1 MSSRR
6 HPIPPEI
13 TSEWN
18 RAPRTSAWDDLW
30 RLILSEILDNQGTVN
45 DCSATGET
53 PNHEEGFDGPVID
66 A

>member
-1 MSSRR
+1 MPPRR
-6 HPIPPEI
+6 LPIPPEI

-30 RLILSEILDNQGTVN
+30 RLILSETLDNQGTVN
-45 DCSATGET
+45 GCSGSGET
-53 PNHEEGFDGPVID
+53 PNHEEGFDGAVTD